1 LCTFEVLATR
11 KLLCNGNFR
20 KKTCFAR
27 RKNRKYQLELIKVHI
42 SMTSEST
49 TTVCGYLSLLS
60 YCRNMTLRCAF
71 CAHIFSHLLDLKPI
85 SKAGRGGG
93 KRACQ
98 MDGLMET
105 RQSQASQISSGGR
118 PGQALRCPLC
128 RTGDSGVR
136 IAIHGISAAMCAS

>member
-1 LCTFEVLATR
+1 MKNSVSMGGFDTLFFTKDNYTTF
-11 KLLCNGNFR
+11 C
-20 KKTCFAR
+20 KKIHQFVQILPR
-27 RKNRKYQLELIKVHI
+27 
-42 SMTSEST
+42 
-49 TTVCGYLSLLS
+49 
-60 YCRNMTLRCAF
+60 
-71 CAHIFSHLLDLKPI
+71 LKPI

-105 RQSQASQISSGGR
+105 RQSQASRISSGGR